1 MFIIIM
7 NEDYQRLNINSHSS
21 FEEIKKAYKKK
32 AILLHP
38 DKGGDRDSFNL
49 LKTSY
54 DNIIKKKKQTSFN
67 DSFLQKDYIN
77 AALKNR
83 FQRIETFEEKVEKEL
98 MNYTSNFYSEST
110 NIIDVNGK
118 QMIEKKINRNGE
130 IKIER
135 YDF

>member
-1 MFIIIM
+1 ME
-7 NEDYQRLNINSHSS
+7 EDYQRLNINSHSS
-21 FEEIKKAYKKK
+21 NEEIKKAYQKK
-32 AILLHP
+32 ALLLHP
-38 DKGGDRDSFNL
+38 DKGGDSDSFNL
-49 LKTSY
+49 LKSSY
-54 DNIIKKKKQTSFN
+54 DNIIKKKEKTSFN

-83 FQRIETFEEKVEKEL
+83 FQRMETFEEKVEKEL

-110 NIIDVNGK
+110 KIIEVNGK
-118 QMIEKKINRNGE
+118 KMIEKKINRNGE

>member
-1 MFIIIM
+1 ME
-7 NEDYQRLNINSHSS
+7 EDYQRLNINSHSS
-21 FEEIKKAYKKK
+21 NEEIKKAYQKK

-38 DKGGDRDSFNL
+38 DKGGDSDSFNL
-49 LKTSY
+49 LKSSY

-83 FQRIETFEEKVEKEL
+83 FQRMETFEEKVEKEL

-110 NIIDVNGK
+110 KIIEVNGK
-118 QMIEKKINRNGE
+118 KMIEKKINRNGE

>member
-1 MFIIIM
+1 ME
-7 NEDYQRLNINSHSS
+7 EDYQRLNINSHSS
-21 FEEIKKAYKKK
+21 NEEIKKAYQKK

-38 DKGGDRDSFNL
+38 DKGGDSDSFNL
-49 LKTSY
+49 LKASY

-83 FQRIETFEEKVEKEL
+83 FQRMETFEEKVEKEL

-110 NIIDVNGK
+110 KIIEINGK
-118 QMIEKKINRNGE
+118 KMIEKKINRNGE